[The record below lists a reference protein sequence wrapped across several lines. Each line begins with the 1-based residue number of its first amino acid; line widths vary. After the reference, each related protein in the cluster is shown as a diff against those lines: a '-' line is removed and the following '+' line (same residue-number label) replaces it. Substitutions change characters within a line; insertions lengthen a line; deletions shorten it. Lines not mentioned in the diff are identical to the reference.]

1 MRGKFSID
9 YYKFYPL
16 FTMFVGLISFLIVGT
31 VAGLISL
38 EINEG
43 MILLLGLPIGSLLML
58 FILSKLDRD
67 KILAVII
74 RSLLGGFAGFLS
86 GFIIGEL
93 LVEVI
98 GFIIP
103 SLKNLEQV
111 KAQIVPNIVALSIA
125 DAIYGIFIGH
135 LLYGRKSI
143 KFFALICAI
152 ASIPFGILVSMSID
166 VDWIDFEQNLLFM
179 LVSFGTTTGLAIGFY
194 SLLKRVK
201 ANKG

>member
-1 MRGKFSID
+1 
-9 YYKFYPL
+9 
-16 FTMFVGLISFLIVGT
+16 MFVGLISFLIVGT

>member
-1 MRGKFSID
+1 MRGKLSID

-93 LVEVI
+93 LV
-98 GFIIP
+98 
-103 SLKNLEQV
+103 
-111 KAQIVPNIVALSIA
+111 
-125 DAIYGIFIGH
+125 
-135 LLYGRKSI
+135 
-143 KFFALICAI
+143 
-152 ASIPFGILVSMSID
+152 
-166 VDWIDFEQNLLFM
+166 
-179 LVSFGTTTGLAIGFY
+179 
-194 SLLKRVK
+194 
-201 ANKG
+201 